1 MFEQI
6 SLDAIEENLEFFN
19 KMYDVVRIVD
29 PVKKCVLEYN
39 NCKINKTEDVCHNY
53 WQNGKIC
60 DNCISIRAYHEDKSF
75 MKLEYKSET
84 IMMVTAIPLESLSS
98 PVTLE
103 LLKNVT
109 DSIMIGSGDYNEG
122 HMMRNAVL
130 EFNDM
135 VIKDKLTSLYNRR
148 YIDERLP
155 ADIIKATITQSP
167 LSVIFV
173 DVDDLKGIND
183 TYGHSVGDQAIKEV
197 GNAISKSIRADNDWG
212 ARYGGDEYIISLNN
226 TDYDEAYRI
235 AERIRGN
242 IEKISVLVDNN
253 FINFTISLGIHT
265 MKDSK
270 LTVEDLINLV
280 DKKMYEA
287 KKSGKNRTVGKIL

>member
-1 MFEQI
+1 MSEKI
-6 SLDAIEENLEFFN
+6 TLDSIEENLEFFN

-29 PVKKCVLEYN
+29 PVQKCVLEYN
-39 NCKINKTEDVCHNY
+39 KCKMIKTDDVCYNY

-60 DNCISIRAYHEDKSF
+60 KNCISIRAYQENKSF
-75 MKLEYKSET
+75 MKLEYKPET
-84 IMMVTAIPLESLSS
+84 IMMVTAIPLELSGS

-109 DSIMIGSGDYNEG
+109 DSIMIGSGNYNDG
-122 HMMRNAVL
+122 HLMRNVVS

-148 YIDERLP
+148 YIDDRLP
-155 ADIIKATITQSP
+155 VDIIKATITQSP

-173 DVDDLKGIND
+173 DVDNLKGIND
-183 TYGHSVGDQAIKEV
+183 AYGHSVGDIAIKEV

-212 ARYGGDEYIISLNN
+212 ARYGGDEFFISLNN
-226 TDYDEAYRI
+226 TDYDEAFII

-242 IEKISVLVDNN
+242 IEKTSVLIENN
-253 FINFTISLGIHT
+253 FINFTISLGIYT

-270 LTVEDLINLV
+270 LTFEDLINLV
-280 DKKMYEA
+280 DKNMYKA
-287 KKSGKNRTVGKIL
+287 KKSGKNQTIGKNE